1 MISCRGSH
9 IIRPSPLSEWPP
21 PLGAGGFMTIKQ
33 LSIFIENK
41 GGTLIKVLDLLSKA
55 GIQIIASTVADTK
68 DYGIYRILCNNPAQ
82 AYLILKDAGINVQ
95 LSDVIALSI
104 DDQPGRAAEAVKK
117 ISDAGV
123 SILYL
128 YSFLWKGKGV
138 LVFRADSSEKAKE
151 TIMLNKM
158 TFLTEVDF

>member
-1 MISCRGSH
+1 
-9 IIRPSPLSEWPP
+9 
-21 PLGAGGFMTIKQ
+21 MTIKQ

-68 DYGIYRILCNNPAQ
+68 DYGIYRVLCNEPAQ
-82 AYLILKDAGINVQ
+82 AYLLLKETGLNVQ
-95 LSDVIALSI
+95 LSDVFALSI
-104 DDQPGRAAEAVKK
+104 DDEPGRAAAAVKS

-138 LVFRADSSEKAKE
+138 LVFRTDQSEKAKE
-151 TIMLNKM
+151 VIMLDKL
-158 TFLTEVDF
+158 TFLTEEDLSERLIR